1 MKGFHGKTKIFHDP
15 SIELNL
21 QELHDLK
28 IPKKWILWVK
38 SFFLKFYGKECVK
51 KGSE

>member
-1 MKGFHGKTKIFHDP
+1 MKISFAFFFQETWMKGFHGKTKISHDP

-28 IPKKWILWVK
+28 IPKD
-38 SFFLKFYGKECVK
+38 SSSHF
-51 KGSE
+51 S